1 VQWRVL
7 PRQLGRNNCASCAL
21 TDGYRGYRMPLPL
34 TTGAGPCY
42 RDVLRR
48 VWGSPPT
55 RCSLQT
61 RAAGRSQISGR
72 LFPHPRRMRRALSY
86 CCRACITGAAPSQT
100 RADGGSSLRP
110 PPFLTQRKAV
120 LQRNWQVY
128 AGHRLRED
136 RGAPRTR
143 PKTLFEKRIFRI
155 ANDIGCC
162 IFAHC
167 PHRAKKKGHAGDEWR
182 GQGSVG
188 I

>member
-1 VQWRVL
+1 
-7 PRQLGRNNCASCAL
+7 
-21 TDGYRGYRMPLPL
+21 MPLPL

-120 LQRNWQVY
+120 LQRNWQGGMQV
-128 AGHRLRED
+128 
-136 RGAPRTR
+136 
-143 PKTLFEKRIFRI
+143 
-155 ANDIGCC
+155 IGCAK
-162 IFAHC
+162 IEE
-167 PHRAKKKGHAGDEWR
+167 HRGR
-182 GQGSVG
+182 GLKLCSRNLDRNIPYCKRYRLLYLCSLPTQGEKERPRRG
-188 I
+188 

>member
-1 VQWRVL
+1 MSKTRVTDPKPPPEDQDPPKPAEPPAL
-7 PRQLGRNNCASCAL
+7 VNGGRGGAMARAAATGRNNYASCAL

-61 RAAGRSQISGR
+61 RAAGRLQISGR

-120 LQRNWQVY
+120 LQRNWQGY

-143 PKTLFEKRIFRI
+143 PKTLFEKL
-155 ANDIGCC
+155 G
-162 IFAHC
+162 
-167 PHRAKKKGHAGDEWR
+167 
-182 GQGSVG
+182 
-188 I
+188 